1 MFAKTTTFNLIKAK
15 RGKDIKSP
23 NIVVYEI
30 KILILK
36 IVILAFLVY
45 EKKYNLQVLE
55 KQKIL
60 FFWIRILKNKKLKTP
75 HIK

>member
-30 KILILK
+30 KILIKNCNFGFFSVLK
-36 IVILAFLVY
+36 KLAFASWSFIAY
-45 EKKYNLQVLE
+45 FTQQKKSRSKAMNG
-55 KQKIL
+55 
-60 FFWIRILKNKKLKTP
+60 
-75 HIK
+75 